1 MQKFVQYIF
10 VLFFVACIAACGGGT
25 TAATVVYKLPV
36 PVTVDLTN
44 LHRLM
49 GGAVQGTPLPLALG
63 NPVTVSTLAGTP
75 VSGPLIDGSP
85 TTATFNQPNDV
96 TFDNVGKNFYVADYW
111 NNAIREVTPSGDI
124 TTLQCTDANGNAI
137 SFLYPSGITTD
148 GTYLYVVDRGFNCI
162 RVITIA
168 LDPVTNKHKV
178 TTIGSASGLAGSVD
192 STDKTA
198 VLFNQPVGITTDGVN
213 VYVTDYGNAIVRWID
228 TSDSIHNNYA
238 VYTLAGAS
246 GAVGL
251 DNSTGGDP
259 STARFNL
266 PTRITTDGTNLY
278 VTDVLNRTIRQI
290 AIKTG
295 QVTTLAGKTGE
306 LSNADIGSL
315 DGFGT
320 AASFR
325 EPNGITTDGTNLYVT
340 DSFLGI
346 IRIIVITTGEVT
358 TLPLPATLSP
368 LGGRFLG
375 PLGITTD
382 GLSLFVADTN
392 FVSRDPNNFTD
403 TTIFSNSILKV
414 Q

>member
-1 MQKFVQYIF
+1 
-10 VLFFVACIAACGGGT
+10 
-25 TAATVVYKLPV
+25 
-36 PVTVDLTN
+36 
-44 LHRLM
+44 M
-49 GGAVQGTPLPLALG
+49 GGAMQGTPLALG
-63 NPVTVSTLAGTP
+63 NPVTVTTLAGTA
-75 VSGPLIDGSP
+75 VSGALNDGSA
-85 TTATFNQPNDV
+85 TTARFNQPNDI
-96 TFDNVGKNFYVADYW
+96 TFDNIGKNFYVADYW
-111 NNAIREVTPSGDI
+111 NNAIREVTPSGDV
-124 TTLQCTDANGNAI
+124 TTLQCIDKVSRAAI

-148 GTYLYVVDRGFNCI
+148 GTYLYVVDRGYNCI

-168 LDPVTNKHKV
+168 VVPGTNTHEV
-178 TTIGSASGLAGSVD
+178 ITIGGTSGLAGYVD
-192 STDKTA
+192 STDRTA

-213 VYVTDYGNAIVRWID
+213 VYVADYNNATVRWFN
-228 TSDSIHNNYA
+228 TSGVINDNYA

-251 DNSTGGDP
+251 DNSTGSDP

-295 QVTTLAGKTGE
+295 QVTTLAGSTGQ
-306 LSNADIGSL
+306 LGL
-315 DGFGT
+315 DGGTLDGRGT

-325 EPNGITTDGTNLYVT
+325 QPNGITTDGTNLYVT

-346 IRIIVITTGEVT
+346 IRMIVITTGDVT

-368 LGGRFLG
+368 MGGRLLG
-375 PLGITTD
+375 PLGIITD
-382 GLSLFVADTN
+382 GFSLFVADTN
-392 FVSRDPNNFTD
+392 FISRDPKNFTD
-403 TTIFSNSILKV
+403 TTIFSNSILKI